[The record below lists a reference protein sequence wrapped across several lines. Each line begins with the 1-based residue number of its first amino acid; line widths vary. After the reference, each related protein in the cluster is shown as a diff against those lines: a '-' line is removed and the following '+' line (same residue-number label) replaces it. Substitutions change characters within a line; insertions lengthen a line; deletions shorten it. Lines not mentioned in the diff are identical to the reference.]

1 MQYAMQG
8 EEESMQCKE
17 KSKVCNAS
25 REQNM
30 QCREKSSVCNA
41 GREERKVCNIA
52 VCNARREEAAVSHAD
67 YCAASSTLVEASM
80 YNVQCCSQNLLGV
93 HNVHM
98 GH

>member
-1 MQYAMQG
+1 
-8 EEESMQCKE
+8 MQCRE
-17 KSKVCNAS
+17 KSNVCNARREEKKVCNAS
-25 REQNM
+25 REENV
-30 QCREKSSVCNA
+30 QCREES
-41 GREERKVCNIA
+41 NIA
-52 VCNARREEAAVSHAD
+52 VCNASREETAVSHAD